1 MARSRINR
9 QLQEKSM
16 HTIILSI
23 LGSIAIILLLI
34 FFGVPAI
41 IKLGS
46 ALSHSDT
53 NIEAQTDATTFIAP
67 PSIDPLFS
75 ATNSATITVSGSS
88 TGSYT
93 IRLYNNDTFLEEMSS
108 KDNGTFQFRNV
119 HLKDGD
125 NALKVI
131 AKDTKKNKQ
140 SKDSEI
146 THVLYSNKEPS
157 LSIDYPSDGATFKDN
172 RSITVRG
179 KTDINAQVKV
189 NGFQAV
195 MDSNGGYS
203 YNLPLHDGGND
214 ISVVATDM
222 AGNTKQQTI
231 HINYN

>member
-131 AKDTKKNKQ
+131 AKDTKKNKTEE
-140 SKDSEI
+140 KKETEETHGEKEKIKGEHAHEKEAKVTHEKIAEETEI
-146 THVLYSNKEPS
+146 PVGRKG
-157 LSIDYPSDGATFKDN
+157 SDETKM
-172 RSITVRG
+172 
-179 KTDINAQVKV
+179 TDVEKK
-189 NGFQAV
+189 GE
-195 MDSNGGYS
+195 D
-203 YNLPLHDGGND
+203 
-214 ISVVATDM
+214 
-222 AGNTKQQTI
+222 K
-231 HINYN
+231 